1 MSNSQETSASV
12 SDGSSPTRSF
22 TSVFHSLASGAIA
35 GAFAKTAIAPLDRTK
50 INFQV
55 STSRRYSFKAAL
67 RFVILTYREQGFVAL
82 FRGNSA
88 SLARVVPY
96 AAVQFAA
103 HEEFKHML
111 NVDKNGPTPYRR
123 FLAGTLA
130 GVTAVVFTYP
140 LDTAK
145 ARLSVSTKE
154 EYQNL
159 RAVFLK
165 ECRAH
170 GFLTFYRGIFPTLLG
185 VMPYAGL
192 SFFTYES
199 CKLFYTKETGNPLN
213 PLLRML
219 FGASAGV
226 VGQFSSYPLDIVRR
240 RMQIGR
246 VPSNQGV
253 LLTLFDIW
261 LYEGVI
267 RGLYKGIS
275 MNWVK
280 GPIAV
285 GISFTTYDMVS
296 ERLKR
301 WTGQK
306 GTH

>member
-1 MSNSQETSASV
+1 V

-22 TSVFHSLASGAIA
+22 SSVFHSLASGAIA

-55 STSRRYSFKAAL
+55 AFAKTAIAPLDRTKINFQVSPSRRYSFKAAL

-111 NVDKNGPTPYRR
+111 NVDKNRCPTPYRR

-140 LDTAK
+140 LDTAKARLSVSTKEEYQNLRAVFLKECRAK

-199 CKLFYTKETGNPLN
+199 CKLFYTSQTHLKPDITHNENAKFLLFFIPFYFFLEETGNPE
-213 PLLRML
+213 P
-219 FGASAGV
+219 V
-226 VGQFSSYPLDIVRR
+226 V
-240 RMQIGR
+240 
-246 VPSNQGV
+246 
-253 LLTLFDIW
+253 
-261 LYEGVI
+261 
-267 RGLYKGIS
+267 
-275 MNWVK
+275 
-280 GPIAV
+280 
-285 GISFTTYDMVS
+285 
-296 ERLKR
+296 
-301 WTGQK
+301 
-306 GTH
+306 